1 MAFESGSFYV
11 DRFRD
16 AALTAAPDS
25 PEVFLAAYQLSIDR
39 GEDQDP
45 RTHEWF
51 QKAVVLSGP
60 KGPIQRVDI
69 KDVISQSSGWNKKV
83 ENVNTMTA
91 NVQIPLF
98 LAARALNRQ
107 PVEFILG
114 LALRNAKATKS
125 RQQFP
130 VLAFSGAKGPVDLSG
145 VRRLGL
151 DITSIFTLEYLG
163 LLKKTIGAFDEII
176 IAPSTLSSLFFD
188 RQLIRFRQPSQV
200 VKARQIKQLVNTG
213 KLTVLKNKAD
223 DAASASSDIDPEL
236 LMLLEKAEVV
246 GATVVRSAPVTK
258 VGSFLE
264 ETADVSAFSKVM
276 TDTHSVLEFLQGKIA
291 APLAANARAYLTQ
304 VDSGWADKP
313 ELTSSSRVYLD
324 QLTVTYLHQV
334 GLLEPLTNS
343 VAQVCVSQDV
353 EDHCDAVI
361 NAAESSDELLQRVER
376 IRATLNDAIEK
387 GSNVRFSSRRH
398 LGKVR
403 KDEEEEDSGGSFPSL
418 DIMSDLAELDV
429 VVCDDRFLNKEI
441 FWSDGKRKVACAS
454 TLDVINALNGRAII
468 SEQQKF
474 EFLHQLRKAGYYAV
488 PVDSAEL
495 VRELNRAGMKDGG
508 IEETPELTAL
518 RLNITLPLRAKMFA
532 ESELP
537 WLDLTRATIHNVIR
551 HIWSNNDPLASV
563 TARADWLVATREDHI
578 APWKST
584 YVATRLYSGPVKF
597 VLSASGH
604 MAGVI
609 SAPGSKY
616 GHWTNDNLPP
626 GPDEWFAGATP
637 HQGSWWPVW
646 DEWVTQLD
654 SDRVPAREPG
664 DGKLTIIEDAP
675 GSYVRVRSAA

>member
-69 KDVISQSSGWNKKV
+69 KDVISQSSGWNK
-83 ENVNTMTA
+83 
-91 NVQIPLF
+91 
-98 LAARALNRQ
+98 NRQ

-304 VDSGWADKP
+304 VDSGWTDKP

-563 TARADWLVATREDHI
+563 TARADWLVANPEPFALPAAGLPTSRGGNAFEVKASHFRATSTVTADVTFVCASI
-578 APWKST
+578 AAQTST
-584 YVATRLYSGPVKF
+584 SE
-597 VLSASGH
+597 
-604 MAGVI
+604 
-609 SAPGSKY
+609 AP
-616 GHWTNDNLPP
+616 
-626 GPDEWFAGATP
+626 F
-637 HQGSWWPVW
+637 
-646 DEWVTQLD
+646 
-654 SDRVPAREPG
+654 
-664 DGKLTIIEDAP
+664 
-675 GSYVRVRSAA
+675 